1 MAGMSSR
8 LQHAPGRAVLSMS
21 IGTAFIA
28 GTDIMMKHLA
38 ADHSLPAI
46 LWVRNLMILLA
57 MYALL
62 RRSGEWV
69 QTRASWSRMHLA
81 RGFAMGVSPIL
92 YFVAL
97 MHMPVAELTA
107 INLTMPV
114 VMAMLAVPMLREPL
128 NGRRITAVV
137 LGFVGVLAIIRPG
150 TDAFT
155 PMMLLAL
162 AAAIGGAVFQILT
175 RKVAG
180 SQSAMASLFYPW
192 IVATV
197 LCTPVAFY
205 RWTPPVTV
213 NEWLLVG
220 LITVFSLTGNT
231 MMVRSYQYGP
241 ASLIAPFIYLQLLWA
256 ALFGWLIFSAFP
268 DGWSLA
274 GMATIVA
281 GGLLL
286 VPRNSL
292 RRNA

>member
-1 MAGMSSR
+1 MSTR
-8 LQHAPGRAVLSMS
+8 LQHSPGKAILCMS
-21 IGTAFIA
+21 SGTAFIA
-28 GTDIMMKHLA
+28 GTDILMKHLA

-57 MYALL
+57 MYMLL
-62 RRSGEWV
+62 HRSGEWM
-69 QTRASWSRMHLA
+69 QTRDQWSRMHLA

-97 MHMPVAELTA
+97 MYMPVAELTA

-114 VMAMLAVPMLREPL
+114 LMAVLAVRMLGEPL
-128 NGRRITAVV
+128 NGRRITAVL
-137 LGFVGVLAIIRPG
+137 LGFAGVLAIIRPG

-155 PMMLLAL
+155 PAMLLAL
-162 AAAIGGAVFQILT
+162 GAAIGGAIFQVLT

-192 IVATV
+192 VVATL
-197 LCTPVAFY
+197 LCTPVAFV
-205 RWTPPVTV
+205 RWTPPVTAM
-213 NEWLLVG
+213 EWLLVA
-220 LITVFSLTGNT
+220 LVTVFSLTGNT
-231 MMVRSYQYGP
+231 LMVRSYQYGP

-256 ALFGWLIFSAFP
+256 TLFGWLIFSAFP

-274 GMATIVA
+274 GMVTIVA

-286 VPRNSL
+286 VPRHSL
-292 RRNA
+292 RREA